1 MSSNLPTFIG
11 IGVMKSATTWL
22 SECLRQHPEVYLSE
36 LKEIHFF
43 STKYYLGMEWYS
55 EQFKKSD
62 DYSAVG
68 EFSVSYF
75 DDFKHVDRIKSN
87 LGNIKIL
94 INLRDPI
101 SRFVSHLKHIYRVED
116 VNKDEVKYNIDIDF
130 FNHITQRFPSL
141 LRKGLYYPMINYCQQ
156 IFGANN
162 VLITTKED
170 IDKNPKEVI
179 KTVFEFLNIDDKF
192 EPSIIEKNV
201 SVGIIPKSIFLE
213 KLRVNIYRFSKN
225 YIPKIIL
232 LFRKYRIGEIYRKFN
247 DKNVQISLNEDVQK
261 YLYKYYSKDLELI
274 KMKLNIYT

>member
-1 MSSNLPTFIG
+1 MSLNSPTFIG

-22 SECLRQHPEVYLSE
+22 SECLRQHPDVYLSE
-36 LKEIHFF
+36 LKEIHYF
-43 STKYYLGMEWYS
+43 SIKYNLGIEWYS

-75 DDFKHVDRIKSN
+75 DDFKYIDRIKSD
-87 LGNIKIL
+87 LGNVKIL

-116 VNKDEVKYNIDIDF
+116 FNKEEVKYNIDIDF

-179 KTVFEFLNIDDKF
+179 KTVFEFLNVDDKF

-213 KLRVNIYRFSKN
+213 KLRVSIYRFSKN

-247 DKNVQISLNEDVQK
+247 NKNVQISLNEDVQK
-261 YLYKYYSKDLELI
+261 HLYKYYSKDLKLI